1 MSNLEPTL
9 PLEGFTGDWPDISL
23 VENFLGELVSLAV
36 AQDEEIAFNKAF
48 KKTFGKT
55 PPKPS
60 EIIAVKGGYAMWS
73 SIGQYFIL
81 LDEPNIEAD
90 RELASKFGNSAYTTL
105 QSDGWTSLD
114 LKSKKPYDIL
124 ERFIPL
130 DLRAAQIGFAAR
142 TMAHHIAVIIIKFS
156 ETEFRLMTPRSSAK
170 SFLGGLTHTIENV
183 IA

>member
-1 MSNLEPTL
+1 MSNLESTL
-9 PLEGFTGDWPDISL
+9 PLEGFKGIWSDISL
-23 VENFLGELVSLAV
+23 EENFLGELVSLAI
-36 AQDEEIAFNKAF
+36 AQEGGGAFNKAF
-48 KKTFGKT
+48 KKTFGKI

-73 SIGQYFIL
+73 NIDQYLIL

-114 LKSKKPYDIL
+114 LKSNKPYDIL

-130 DLRAAQIGFAAR
+130 DLRAAPIGFAAR

-156 ETEFRLMTPRSSAK
+156 ETEFRLMTPRSSVK
-170 SFLGGLTHTIENV
+170 SFLDGLTHTIENV